1 MFARIENGV
10 VVEYP
15 LTEHDIRS
23 RFETTSFT
31 TDFAS
36 GLPEGYVQVM
46 RTGVPQAGEGFTVT
60 ESRPAYFDN
69 MWVQV
74 FSIDSVGT
82 PEEIATRDAEILKKN
97 WQEFREKRDKLIYK
111 CSYCLER
118 HREQKELAISTTI
131 SDAEYNLWLQ
141 YRQQLRDLPT
151 IVEDVAI
158 FNDWPTPPNEL
169 SIAGI

>member
-15 LTEHDIRS
+15 LTEHDLRS
-23 RFETTSFT
+23 RFKTTSFT

-46 RTGVPQAGEGFTVT
+46 RTGVPQAGEGYAVN
-60 ESRPAYFDN
+60 ESRPAYIDN

-82 PEEIATRDAEILKKN
+82 PEEIAIKDAEVLAKN
-97 WQEFREKRDKLIYK
+97 WRELREERDERIYQCNFR
-111 CSYCLER
+111 LER
-118 HREQKELAISTTI
+118 HREQKELGIPTTM
-131 SDAEYNLWLQ
+131 SDAEYTLWLQ

-151 IVEDVAI
+151 IVENVAI
-158 FNDWPTPPNEL
+158 FNSWPTPPNEL
-169 SIAGI
+169 SIASL